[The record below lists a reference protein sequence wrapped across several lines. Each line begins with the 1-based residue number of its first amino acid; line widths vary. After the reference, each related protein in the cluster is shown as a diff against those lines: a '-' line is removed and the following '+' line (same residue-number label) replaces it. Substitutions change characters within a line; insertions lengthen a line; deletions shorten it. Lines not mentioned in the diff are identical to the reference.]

1 MTGTVTL
8 YSQTHFNGVDIPSS
22 PAVLATAP
30 VVSVLN
36 DVYFERMDVDLDH
49 IDLKIQYASVR
60 DVDYIKIHNNQD
72 NLDFYY
78 RAIPTA
84 LAKGTTRMMLQL
96 DALLTL
102 GGAENLTYLSGWQER
117 GHIAKADDTLFGNVV
132 AENWV
137 PSQPLENVNMAKI
150 NTTVSSGATDMNIVL
165 TAVDLNSIGTTDW
178 DMTVIEG
185 IPSGA
190 TDPEMYFPALTPPKE
205 WDDEAPGQ
213 NRYDYG
219 VYDFIDGAYKTFTIP
234 GTAVYRYTDASTYK
248 ALRKLYSA
256 GQLQLQAS
264 YILPKEYVSRESGED
279 YGVSSGRFY
288 KVNGIHQEVSLSTMP
303 FEYTISGYTP
313 KNKKV
318 FATYR
323 NYVITNLASG
333 DTCIKIPEQIW
344 NGSDANPSIRIWSDP
359 CSTGKPYCR
368 FKWIKDNPIQ
378 YADCVR
384 GLQWCSRQVVME
396 GASGSMWN
404 SLNTSFSKQQI
415 ERDHASYIQQ
425 WNTKKTNLELQSGYL
440 ANSSILKGEGY
451 MIDAA
456 DMALGVPKAMAG
468 EAMSYVGLGNTDGYP
483 GAGDTM
489 TYAGKY
495 WKKAVAAQQDYL
507 STSLSMDKLNTEA
520 LQHAAEKNFER
531 QDYAQAINQNGA
543 DLAKNNRVVAPT
555 VMFTP
560 EQNLGLYGYNYFVVY
575 EVRKTKADLIS
586 EDQYYQRYGYNGLHR
601 PLVQQCFK
609 ERTHYNF
616 VQAFDINLK
625 GLYDMGARVEAA
637 AIAQL
642 NGGVRVWRE
651 LPNVDAYNTN

>member
-1 MTGTVTL
+1 MHYNITL

-30 VVSVLN
+30 VASILN
-36 DVYFERMDVDLDH
+36 GVYFERMDVDIDH
-49 IDLKIQYASVR
+49 IDLNVQYNTVR
-60 DVDYIKIHNNQD
+60 DVDYIKMHGVEE
-72 NLDFYY
+72 NLDFYF
-78 RAIPTA
+78 RAIPLA
-84 LAKGTTRMMLQL
+84 LAKGTTRMQLQL

-117 GHIAKADDTLFGNVV
+117 GHIKKSEDTLFSNVV
-132 AENWV
+132 AENWL
-137 PSQPLENVNMAKI
+137 PSQPLVHANMAKI
-150 NTTVSSGATDMNIVL
+150 NTTVSSGATDMNMVL
-165 TAVDLNSIGTTDW
+165 TSVDLGSIGTTDW
-178 DMTVIEG
+178 NMDVIEG
-185 IPSGA
+185 IPNGE
-190 TDPEMYFPALTPPKE
+190 TDPEMYFPAISAPKT
-205 WDDEAPGQ
+205 WDQEAPGQ

-219 VYDFIDGAYKTFTIP
+219 VYDFIDGAYKTFSIP

-248 ALRKLYSA
+248 GLRKLYSA

-264 YILPKEYVSRESGED
+264 YILPKEYVSMESGEA
-279 YGVSSGRFY
+279 YGVDAGRFF
-288 KVNGIHQEVSLSTMP
+288 KVNGIHQEHSLTNMP

-318 FATYR
+318 FTTYR
-323 NYVITNLASG
+323 SFVITNLASG
-333 DTCIKIPEQIW
+333 DTCVKSPEELW
-344 NGSDANPSIRIWSDP
+344 NGSATNPSIWIWSDP

-384 GLQWCSRQVVME
+384 GLQWCSSQVVME

-404 SLNTSFSKQQI
+404 SLNTSFSNQQI
-415 ERDHASYIQQ
+415 QRDHASYIQQ
-425 WNTKKTNLELQSGYL
+425 WNTKKTNLENESTYLSQQGYIKGAGYVL
-440 ANSSILKGEGY
+440 DALDMAMHVPGMLKG
-451 MIDAA
+451 AA
-456 DMALGVPKAMAG
+456 N
-468 EAMSYVGLGNTDGYP
+468 EYVGIGGVDGAAGMGDSLGYVGKSLKKTLSAFDDYYGY
-483 GAGDTM
+483 D
-489 TYAGKY
+489 
-495 WKKAVAAQQDYL
+495 L
-507 STSLSMDKLNTEA
+507 KLKNINTEA

-531 QDYAQAINQNGA
+531 QNYAQALNQNGA

-575 EVRKTKADLIS
+575 EVRKSKEDLIS

-625 GLYDMGARVEAA
+625 GLYNMGSRVEAA

-651 LPNVDAYNTN
+651 LPNVAAYETN

>member
-8 YSQTHFNGVDIPSS
+8 YSQTHFNGIDIPAN

-30 VVSVLN
+30 VVSILN
-36 DVYFERMDVDLDH
+36 DVYFERVDVDLDH
-49 IDLKIQYASVR
+49 IDLKIMYPSVR

-102 GGAENLTYLSGWQER
+102 GGAENLDYLSGWQER
-117 GHIAKADDTLFGNVV
+117 GHIAKADDTLFSNIV
-132 AENWV
+132 AENWL
-137 PSQPLENVNMAKI
+137 PSQPLVHANMAKI
-150 NTTVSSGATDMNIVL
+150 NTSVSSGASDMNMVL
-165 TAVDLNSIGTTDW
+165 TSVDLGSIGTTDW
-178 DMTVIEG
+178 DMDVIEG
-185 IPSGA
+185 IPNGA
-190 TDPEMYFPALTPPKE
+190 ADPEMYFPAISAPKT

-219 VYDFIDGAYKTFTIP
+219 VYDFIDGAYKTFSIP
-234 GTAVYRYTDASTYK
+234 GTAVYRYTDAQTYK
-248 ALRKLYSA
+248 GLRKLYSA

-264 YILPKEYVSRESGED
+264 YILPKEYVSKESGED
-279 YGVSSGRFY
+279 YGVDNGRFF
-288 KVNGIHQEVSLSTMP
+288 KVNGIHQEHLLTNMP

-323 NYVITNLASG
+323 SFVITNLASG
-333 DTCIKIPEQIW
+333 DTCVKTPEELW
-344 NGSDANPSIRIWSDP
+344 NGSATNPSIWIWSDP

-384 GLQWCSRQVVME
+384 GLQWCSSQVVME

-404 SLNTSFSKQQI
+404 SLNTAFSNQQI
-415 ERDHASYIQQ
+415 QRDHAAYIQQ
-425 WNTKKTNLELQSGYL
+425 WNTKMTNLKNEGTYLSQQGITKGVGYILQ
-440 ANSSILKGEGY
+440 
-451 MIDAA
+451 AA
-456 DMALGVPKAMAG
+456 DMAKDIPKVMGNTIAEYEGWGGVDGMG
-468 EAMSYVGLGNTDGYP
+468 GLGDNVDIV
-483 GAGDTM
+483 
-489 TYAGKY
+489 GKAL
-495 WKKAVAAQQDYL
+495 KKTLSAMDDYNRYDLKLKNLNNEAQQH
-507 STSLSMDKLNTEA
+507 N
-520 LQHAAEKNFER
+520 AEKNFER
-531 QDYAQAINQNGA
+531 QNYLQALNQNGA
-543 DLAKNNRVVAPT
+543 DLAKNNRVVAPS

-575 EVRKTKADLIS
+575 EVRKSKEDLIS

-601 PLVQQCFK
+601 PLVKQCFK

-625 GLYDMGARVEAA
+625 GLYNMGSRVEAA

-651 LPNVDAYNTN
+651 LPNVAAYDTN